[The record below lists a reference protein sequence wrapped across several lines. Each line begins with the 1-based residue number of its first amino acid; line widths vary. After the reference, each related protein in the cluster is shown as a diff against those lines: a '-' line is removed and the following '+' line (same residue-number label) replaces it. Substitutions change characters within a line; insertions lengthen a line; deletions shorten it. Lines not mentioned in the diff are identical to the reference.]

1 MTGRDM
7 GKSVKLANEP
17 EERGAALL
25 ERAETLLYTLLFKS
39 IENREWGEV
48 REIEYHLSKLN
59 LI

>member
-1 MTGRDM
+1 M
-7 GKSVKLANEP
+7 GKGVKLANEP

-39 IENREWGEV
+39 IENREWAEV